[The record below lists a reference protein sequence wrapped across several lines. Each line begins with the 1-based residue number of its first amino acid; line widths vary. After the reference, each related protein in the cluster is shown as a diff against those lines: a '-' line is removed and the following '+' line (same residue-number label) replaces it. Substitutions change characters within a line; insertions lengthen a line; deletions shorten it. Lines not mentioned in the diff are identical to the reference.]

1 VGFRSVFSKR
11 SGEQLP
17 IRTSN
22 DMRNRRL
29 SLNTVLGLVIA
40 IFVCL
45 GSCLVV
51 FSYLEINRRAETTF
65 GLPASNLD
73 LLQRLSYSS
82 QLLLQADQLVQPVD
96 PLGDPDPFEIP
107 LGEPPPLIASRLEAT
122 GLIHDAEAFIT
133 YLKYSGLDTTL
144 QAGKY
149 TLSPALTPLELADV
163 LQDATPSEVTFSV
176 LPGWRIEEIAASI
189 PTSGL
194 EFSEED
200 FLKASFSPADN
211 LSTLG
216 ELTGSSSIEGFLYPG
231 SYRIPRVTS
240 ADELIQILVEQ
251 FSSQLTPEMLDGF
264 QRQGLNIFEAVILA
278 SIVERE
284 SVLSEEMPLIASVF
298 LNRLAIGMLL
308 EADSTVQYAVGY
320 NPTQNTW
327 WTNPLSVGDL
337 QFDSPYN
344 TYLYPG
350 LTPGPIAN
358 PDARALRAVA
368 FPAQTPYY
376 YFRATCDNSGRH
388 DFSETFEEHL
398 NKACP

>member
-1 VGFRSVFSKR
+1 MGFRSVFSKR
-11 SGEQLP
+11 SGEQLL
-17 IRTSN
+17 IRTN
-22 DMRNRRL
+22 NYMRNRRL
-29 SLNTVLGLVIA
+29 SLNTVLGLVIVV
-40 IFVCL
+40 FVCL

-51 FSYLEINRRAETTF
+51 FTYLEINRRAETTF

-82 QLLLQADQLVQPVD
+82 QLLLQADQLIQPVD

-216 ELTGSSSIEGFLYPG
+216 ELAGSSSIEGFLYPG

-298 LNRLAIGMLL
+298 LNRLAIGMPL

>member
-1 VGFRSVFSKR
+1 MGFRSVFSKR
-11 SGEQLP
+11 SGEQLL

-240 ADELIQILVEQ
+240 ADELIQILFEQ

>member
-1 VGFRSVFSKR
+1 
-11 SGEQLP
+11 
-17 IRTSN
+17 
-22 DMRNRRL
+22 MRNRRL
-29 SLNTVLGLVIA
+29 SFNTVLGLVIA

-240 ADELIQILVEQ
+240 ADELIQILFEQ

>member
-1 VGFRSVFSKR
+1 MGFRSVFSKR
-11 SGEQLP
+11 SGEQLL

-51 FSYLEINRRAETTF
+51 FTYLEINRRAETTF

-82 QLLLQADQLVQPVD
+82 QLLLQADQLIQPVD

-216 ELTGSSSIEGFLYPG
+216 ELAGSSSIEGFLYPG

-298 LNRLAIGMLL
+298 LNRLAIGMPL

>member
-11 SGEQLP
+11 SGEQLL

>member
-1 VGFRSVFSKR
+1 MGFRSVFSKR
-11 SGEQLP
+11 SGEQLL
-17 IRTSN
+17 IRTN
-22 DMRNRRL
+22 NYMRNRRL
-29 SLNTVLGLVIA
+29 SLNTVLGLVIVV
-40 IFVCL
+40 FVCL

-51 FSYLEINRRAETTF
+51 FTYLEINRRAETTF

-216 ELTGSSSIEGFLYPG
+216 ELAGSSSIEGFLYPG

-284 SVLSEEMPLIASVF
+284 SVLSDEMPLIASVF
-298 LNRLAIGMLL
+298 LNRLAIGMPL

>member
-1 VGFRSVFSKR
+1 MGIRSVFSKR
-11 SGEQLP
+11 SGEQLL
-17 IRTSN
+17 IRTN
-22 DMRNRRL
+22 NYMRNRRL
-29 SLNTVLGLVIA
+29 SLNTVLGLVIVV
-40 IFVCL
+40 FVCL

-51 FSYLEINRRAETTF
+51 FTYLEINRRAETTF

-216 ELTGSSSIEGFLYPG
+216 ELAGSSSIEGFLYPG

-298 LNRLAIGMLL
+298 LNRLAIGMPL

>member
-1 VGFRSVFSKR
+1 MGFRSVFSKR
-11 SGEQLP
+11 SGEQLL

-51 FSYLEINRRAETTF
+51 FTYLEINRRAETTF

-107 LGEPPPLIASRLEAT
+107 LGEPPPLIASRLEAS
-122 GLIHDAEAFIT
+122 GLIHNAEAFIT

-200 FLKASFSPADN
+200 FLKAAFSPADN

-251 FSSQLTPEMLDGF
+251 FSSQLTPEMLEGF

-308 EADSTVQYAVGY
+308 EADSTVQYAIGY
-320 NPTQNTW
+320 NPTQDTW
-327 WTNPLSVGDL
+327 WTNPLSAGDL
-337 QFDSPYN
+337 QFDSRYN

-388 DFSETFEEHL
+388 NFSETFEEHL
-398 NKACP
+398 NNACP

>member
-1 VGFRSVFSKR
+1 MGFRSVFSKR
-11 SGEQLP
+11 SGEQLL

>member
-1 VGFRSVFSKR
+1 MGFRSVFSKR
-11 SGEQLP
+11 SGEQLL

-216 ELTGSSSIEGFLYPG
+216 ELAGSSSIEGFLYPG

-240 ADELIQILVEQ
+240 TDELIQILVEQ

-298 LNRLAIGMLL
+298 LNRLAIGMPL